1 MDTIN
6 QHTRDLG
13 LATDLYQ
20 LTMAAVYHAERKNE
34 RATFELFV
42 RRLPPNRS
50 YLVTAGLEQAL
61 DYLAHL
67 RFRDDEI
74 DFLRSLD
81 VFRHLDDSFFDYLSK
96 LRFSG
101 DVWAMPEGTVAFAGE
116 PILRVNAPLI
126 EAQIIETFLL
136 ATVNFQT
143 MIASKTA
150 RVVQAAGS
158 AGIVE
163 FGGRRAQTMAAAV
176 YAARAAFI
184 AGCIGTS
191 NVEAARAFGIPVMGT
206 AAHSFIMSFEDER
219 EAFAAYHRLFPE
231 HTTFLLDTYDTVR
244 AAHLATEFGPA
255 IRGIRLDSGD
265 LLDLSKR
272 VRRILDEGGLKDTR
286 IMASGDLDEK
296 KVAELVDQT
305 APIDFFGVGTEIVTS
320 YDAPALGGVYKM
332 VEVERDGKRLGR
344 IKLSEDKSTYPDAK
358 QVWRS
363 IADDDSFLGDMITA
377 ADEDRAHEQQFPLLE
392 LVMREGKV
400 VAPPSPLR
408 ELQRRARRELERLP
422 QIYRRLKNPEE
433 YPVRYSD
440 KLESER
446 KRLTASWNKFEFK
459 L

>member
-6 QHTRDLG
+6 QHTRDLA

-20 LTMAAVYHAERKNE
+20 LTMAAVYHAERKNQ

-42 RRLPPNRS
+42 RRFPPNRS
-50 YLVTAGLEQAL
+50 YLVAAGLEQAL
-61 DYLAHL
+61 DYLSHL
-67 RFRDDEI
+67 RFREDEI
-74 DFLRSLD
+74 EFLRSLD
-81 VFRHLDDSFFDYLSK
+81 VFRHLDDSFFDYLGT

-101 DVWAMPEGTVAFAGE
+101 DVWAMPEGTPVFPGE
-116 PILRVNAPLI
+116 PILRVTAPLI

-150 RVVQAAGS
+150 RVVQAAGN
-158 AGIVE
+158 AGVVE
-163 FGGRRAQTMAAAV
+163 FGGRRAQTMAAAG

-206 AAHSFIMSFEDER
+206 AAHSFIMSFADER
-219 EAFAAYHRLFPE
+219 EAFAAYYRVFPE

-255 IRGIRLDSGD
+255 IRGVRLDSGD
-265 LLDLSKR
+265 MLVLSKR
-272 VRRILDEGGLKDTR
+272 VRGILDEGGLKDTR
-286 IMASGDLDEK
+286 IMASGDLDEEK
-296 KVAELVDQT
+296 IAELINHG

-332 VEVERDGKRLGR
+332 VEVESDAKRVGR
-344 IKLSEDKSTYPDAK
+344 IKLSEDKSTYPYAK

-363 IADDDSFLGDMITA
+363 IADDDSFLGDTIAA
-377 ADEDRAHEQQFPLLE
+377 ADEDCAHEEQLPLLE
-392 LVMREGKV
+392 PVMRGGKV
-400 VAPPSPLR
+400 ITSPLPVND
-408 ELQRRARRELERLP
+408 LQRRARQELERLP
-422 QIYRRLKNPEE
+422 QIYRRLKNPDR

-446 KRLTASWNKFEFK
+446 KRLSMIFQ
-459 L
+459 